1 MIKKNSRGLAIFF
14 AILSGICVICG
25 IVFLFI
31 NEMYRMAIWWYGVLG
46 FSCIVFGGIL
56 IFGALLFIVDS
67 GGTVEHLRRG
77 VRAELPPKIVLPTDT
92 LKIMCP
98 FECTCEKHHDQKH
111 VGIDIA
117 PQIPDTE
124 GDSVY
129 AVTKGKIYVDR
140 EKRVARLECKMFH
153 IIYRC
158 LKTITVEN
166 GTKVK
171 AGDTIGTMGGKETEE
186 GVHLHI
192 EFWNVRYSFF
202 ADPLIYFNPK
212 QYFDTG
218 KEKDNNNEEQ

>member
-1 MIKKNSRGLAIFF
+1 MKITSRVLAIFF
-14 AILSGICVICG
+14 TILAGICVICG

-31 NEMYRMAIWWYGVLG
+31 NEMYYMAIWWYGVLG
-46 FSCIVFGGIL
+46 FVGL
-56 IFGALLFIVDS
+56 IFGGVLLVAALYFIACS
-67 GGTVEHLRRG
+67 GGTMESIGRTI
-77 VRAELPPKIVLPTDT
+77 RAELPPKIVLPTDT

-117 PQIPDTE
+117 PQKPDTE

-140 EKRVARLECKMFH
+140 EKGVARLECKMFH

-192 EFWNVRYSFF
+192 EFWNVRYYFF

>member
-1 MIKKNSRGLAIFF
+1 MEKHYRGFAVIF
-14 AILSGICVICG
+14 AIVGFICMLG
-25 IVFLFI
+25 GLVFLFI
-31 NEMYRMAIWWYGVLG
+31 NEMYHVTIWWYFVIGMILVILGGVCG
-46 FSCIVFGGIL
+46 YTAAVFSNL
-56 IFGALLFIVDS
+56 A
-67 GGTVEHLRRG
+67 GGTVEHIGTSIRT
-77 VRAELPPKIVLPTDT
+77 ELPPKIVLPTDT

-98 FECTCEKHHDQKH
+98 FECTCEKHHDKKH
-111 VGIDIA
+111 LGIDIA

-140 EKRVARLECKMFH
+140 ENGIARLECKMFR

-158 LKTITVEN
+158 LKTITAEN
-166 GTKVK
+166 GAKVK
-171 AGDTIGTMGGKETEE
+171 AGDMIGTMGGKGTEE

-192 EFWNVRYSFF
+192 EFWNIRYSFF

>member
-1 MIKKNSRGLAIFF
+1 MEKHYRVFAVIF
-14 AILSGICVICG
+14 AIVGFICMLG
-25 IVFLFI
+25 GLVFLFI
-31 NEMYRMAIWWYGVLG
+31 NEMYHVTIWWYFVIGMILVILGGVCG
-46 FSCIVFGGIL
+46 YTAAVFSNL
-56 IFGALLFIVDS
+56 A
-67 GGTVEHLRRG
+67 GGTVEHIGTSIRT
-77 VRAELPPKIVLPTDT
+77 ELPPKRVLPTDT

-98 FECTCEKHHDQKH
+98 FECTCEKHHDKKH
-111 VGIDIA
+111 LGIDIA

-140 EKRVARLECKMFH
+140 ENGIARLECKMFR

-158 LKTITVEN
+158 LKTITAEN
-166 GTKVK
+166 GAKVK
-171 AGDTIGTMGGKETEE
+171 AGDMIGTMGGKGTEE

-192 EFWNVRYSFF
+192 EFWNIRYSFF

>member
-1 MIKKNSRGLAIFF
+1 MEKHYRVFTILFAIVGFIFMLGGLAF
-14 AILSGICVICG
+14 GIMSEG
-25 IVFLFI
+25 Y
-31 NEMYRMAIWWYGVLG
+31 NGAIWWHLPLCMLLLLCGGVCG
-46 FSCIVFGGIL
+46 YAAAIFSNL
-56 IFGALLFIVDS
+56 A
-67 GGTVEHLRRG
+67 GGTVEHIG
-77 VRAELPPKIVLPTDT
+77 TSIRAELPPKIVLPTDT

-140 EKRVARLECKMFH
+140 EKGVARLECKMFH

-171 AGDTIGTMGGKETEE
+171 A
-186 GVHLHI
+186 
-192 EFWNVRYSFF
+192 
-202 ADPLIYFNPK
+202 
-212 QYFDTG
+212 
-218 KEKDNNNEEQ
+218 

>member
-1 MIKKNSRGLAIFF
+1 MEKHYRVFAVIF
-14 AILSGICVICG
+14 AIVGFICMLG
-25 IVFLFI
+25 GLVFLFI
-31 NEMYRMAIWWYGVLG
+31 NEMYHVTIWWYFVIGMILVILGGVCG
-46 FSCIVFGGIL
+46 YTAAVFSNL
-56 IFGALLFIVDS
+56 A
-67 GGTVEHLRRG
+67 GGTVEHIGTSIRT
-77 VRAELPPKIVLPTDT
+77 ELPPKIVLPTDT

-98 FECTCEKHHDQKH
+98 FECTCEKHHDKKH
-111 VGIDIA
+111 LGIDIA

-140 EKRVARLECKMFH
+140 ENGIARLECKMFR

-158 LKTITVEN
+158 LKTITAEN
-166 GTKVK
+166 GAKVK
-171 AGDTIGTMGGKETEE
+171 AGDMIGTMGGKGTKE

-192 EFWNVRYSFF
+192 EFWNIGYSFF

>member
-1 MIKKNSRGLAIFF
+1 MKITGKVLAIFF
-14 AILSGICVICG
+14 TILAVICVICG

-31 NEMYRMAIWWYGVLG
+31 NEMYHVTIWWYFVIGMILVILGGVCG
-46 FSCIVFGGIL
+46 YTAAVFSNL
-56 IFGALLFIVDS
+56 A
-67 GGTVEHLRRG
+67 GGTVEHIGTSIRT
-77 VRAELPPKIVLPTDT
+77 ELPPKIVLPTDT

-98 FECTCEKHHDQKH
+98 FECTCEKHHDKKH
-111 VGIDIA
+111 LGIDIA

-140 EKRVARLECKMFH
+140 ENGIARLECKMFR

-158 LKTITVEN
+158 LKTITAEN
-166 GTKVK
+166 GAKVK
-171 AGDTIGTMGGKETEE
+171 AGDMIGTMGGKGTKE

-192 EFWNVRYSFF
+192 EFWNIRYSFF

>member
-1 MIKKNSRGLAIFF
+1 MKITSRVLAIFF
-14 AILSGICVICG
+14 TILAGICVICG
-25 IVFLFI
+25 IVFSFI
-31 NEMYRMAIWWYGVLG
+31 NEMYYMAIWWYGVLG
-46 FSCIVFGGIL
+46 FVCL
-56 IFGALLFIVDS
+56 IFGGVLLVAALYFIACS
-67 GGTVEHLRRG
+67 GGTMESIGRTI
-77 VRAELPPKIVLPTDT
+77 RAELPPKIILPTDV

-140 EKRVARLECKMFH
+140 EKGVARLECKMFH

-212 QYFDTG
+212 QYFDTE
-218 KEKDNNNEEQ
+218 KEKDDNNEEQ

>member
-1 MIKKNSRGLAIFF
+1 MEKHYRVFAVIF
-14 AILSGICVICG
+14 AIVGFICMLG
-25 IVFLFI
+25 GLVFLFI
-31 NEMYRMAIWWYGVLG
+31 NEMYHVTIWWYFVIGMILVILGGVCG
-46 FSCIVFGGIL
+46 YTAAVFSNL
-56 IFGALLFIVDS
+56 A
-67 GGTVEHLRRG
+67 GGTVEHIGTSIRT
-77 VRAELPPKIVLPTDT
+77 ELPPKIVLPTDT

-98 FECTCEKHHDQKH
+98 FECTCEKHHDKKRL
-111 VGIDIA
+111 GIDIA

-140 EKRVARLECKMFH
+140 ENGIARLECKMFR

-158 LKTITVEN
+158 LKTITAEN
-166 GTKVK
+166 GEKVK
-171 AGDTIGTMGGKETEE
+171 AGDMIGTMGGKGTEE

-192 EFWNVRYSFF
+192 EFWNIRYSFF

>member
-1 MIKKNSRGLAIFF
+1 MILVILGGVCGYTAAVFSNLA
-14 AILSGICVICG
+14 
-25 IVFLFI
+25 
-31 NEMYRMAIWWYGVLG
+31 
-46 FSCIVFGGIL
+46 
-56 IFGALLFIVDS
+56 
-67 GGTVEHLRRG
+67 GGTVEHIGTSIRT
-77 VRAELPPKIVLPTDT
+77 ELPPKIVLPTDT

-98 FECTCEKHHDQKH
+98 FECTCEKHHDKKH
-111 VGIDIA
+111 LGIDIA

-140 EKRVARLECKMFH
+140 ENGIARLECKMFR

-158 LKTITVEN
+158 LKTITAEN
-166 GTKVK
+166 GAKVK
-171 AGDTIGTMGGKETEE
+171 AGDMIGTMGGKGTEE

-192 EFWNVRYSFF
+192 EFWNIRYSFF